1 VLETLSTLHRFGGTV
16 LLIYAVLLGLWG
28 TYHYIRNQRVSGG
41 FRSSYLIMAALIP
54 IDGLLGVGSLLASGS
69 PREGILHMV
78 YGVFAVL
85 FIPGAYLYS
94 RGGTDRRET
103 LILAGASWI
112 VAIAFFRGIATG

>member
-1 VLETLSTLHRFGGTV
+1 MLDTLSTLHRFGGTV
-16 LLIYAVLLGLWG
+16 LLIYALLLGLWG

-54 IDGLLGVGSLLASGS
+54 IDGLLGLGALLASGH

-78 YGVFAVL
+78 YGFFAVL

>member
-1 VLETLSTLHRFGGTV
+1 MLDTLSTLHRFGGTV
-16 LLIYAVLLGLWG
+16 LLLYAVLLGLWG
-28 TYHYIRNQRVSGG
+28 TYYYIRNRRVSGG
-41 FRSSYLIMAALIP
+41 FRSSYLIIAALIP
-54 IDGLLGVGSLLASGS
+54 IDGLLGLGALIASGH

>member
-1 VLETLSTLHRFGGTV
+1 MLDTLSTLHRFGGTV
-16 LLIYAVLLGLWG
+16 LLLYAVLLGLWG
-28 TYHYIRNQRVSGG
+28 TYHYIRNQRLSGG

-54 IDGLLGVGSLLASGS
+54 IDGLLGLGALLASGH